1 MSPVVVNI
9 LDLIDMGGS
18 EVIEH
23 KLATFSS
30 PKNPDHGARLSCIPE
45 TPKKNWNI
53 WRKLCI
59 LAHGILCLTKYPS
72 VAMMIVHFGIIS

>member
-30 PKNPDHGARLSCIPE
+30 PKNPEIEDFIRIELPI
-45 TPKKNWNI
+45 T
-53 WRKLCI
+53 
-59 LAHGILCLTKYPS
+59 
-72 VAMMIVHFGIIS
+72 

>member
-30 PKNPDHGARLSCIPE
+30 PKNPEIEDFIRIRNKAVSFATGKLS
-45 TPKKNWNI
+45 
-53 WRKLCI
+53 
-59 LAHGILCLTKYPS
+59 
-72 VAMMIVHFGIIS
+72 

>member
-30 PKNPDHGARLSCIPE
+30 PKNPEIFLIPPPPDPR
-45 TPKKNWNI
+45 T
-53 WRKLCI
+53 
-59 LAHGILCLTKYPS
+59 YPDT
-72 VAMMIVHFGIIS
+72 ACG

>member
-30 PKNPDHGARLSCIPE
+30 PKNPEIG
-45 TPKKNWNI
+45 
-53 WRKLCI
+53 
-59 LAHGILCLTKYPS
+59 KYPTS
-72 VAMMIVHFGIIS
+72 DRRWHCLP